1 MCDTYNFFDFDDFDD
16 DDSSLDTK
24 MSPFGDGISTPS
36 SSDIAKPPVGEYV
49 PSVPCPGK
57 IYKIHLKGTDKLITI
72 TEGEV
77 VVRSPAEAQ
86 PGGGW
91 YWVCVEKGNWLGFR
105 NHVSGCYLGHDGKLG
120 LWAKAT
126 QHKAHEYF
134 CVRHHPDG
142 GYVLLVKYPWGEELR
157 QIGCT
162 LWERKTLVQK
172 EKDGAQWIFE
182 EV

>member
-1 MCDTYNFFDFDDFDD
+1 MCAAKQDESDVH
-16 DDSSLDTK
+16 SIHSV
-24 MSPFGDGISTPS
+24 MSFSDDGIRTPM
-36 SSDIAKPPVGEYV
+36 SSDFGKPSNTGYV

-57 IYKIHLKGTDKLITI
+57 TYKIHLRHSEKVITI

-77 VVRSPAEAQ
+77 VLQSPADAQ

-105 NHVSGCYLGHDGKLG
+105 NHVSGRFLGHDGKSG
-120 LWAKAT
+120 LHAKVT
-126 QHKAHEYF
+126 HHKAHEYF
-134 CVRHHPDG
+134 CVRHHPHG

-157 QIGCT
+157 KIGYASDGM
-162 LWERKTLVQK
+162 TLVEK
-172 EKDGAQWIFE
+172 ENDCPQWTFE

>member
-1 MCDTYNFFDFDDFDD
+1 MCDNIYQFDSDDFF
-16 DDSSLDTK
+16 SIPTT
-24 MSPFGDGISTPS
+24 MSVLSDGIRTPGS
-36 SSDIAKPPVGEYV
+36 SEIPRPPVVEYV

-57 IYKIHLKGTDKLITI
+57 TYKIHLKGTDKLITV

-77 VVRSPAEAQ
+77 VVQSPAEAQ

-105 NHVSGCYLGHDGKLG
+105 NHVSGRYLGHDGKLG
-120 LWAKAT
+120 IHAKAT
-126 QHKAHEYF
+126 QHKSHEYL

-142 GYVLLVKYPWGEELR
+142 GYVLLAKDSWGEELR
-157 QIGCT
+157 QVGCT
-162 LWERKTLVQK
+162 LWEKKTLVQK
-172 EKDGAQWIFE
+172 EKGGAQWMFE